1 MAHKEA
7 HGEGQEHGMTL
18 TEDEAKTKRCQ
29 ESYPAADGVNPGGFA
44 EVSPSPISPSWGAS
58 AARICAPMF
67 CIGSGCMAWRWATP
81 QVVHKYNQPTGEII
95 VKGYCGKAGRP
106 VA

>member
-1 MAHKEA
+1 
-7 HGEGQEHGMTL
+7 MTL

-29 ESYPAADGVNPGGFA
+29 ESFGDRNLGSGYIEARAVQMGTQA
-44 EVSPSPISPSWGAS
+44 YATSPTV
-58 AARICAPMF
+58 CL
-67 CIGSGCMAWRWATP
+67 GSGCMAWRWATP